1 MKEGPLSYRPEDP
14 GPCPYGHGPEYSEF
28 KADGRRV
35 CHPCRVCS
43 VPRCDREWYAREM
56 CVEHYWRFMY
66 GRGRQYRANRR
77 MSARTVLVGL
87 GTAEGNR

>member
-35 CHPCRVCS
+35 CHPCRDQYQRRNRVKGYGTGTVHS
-43 VPRCDREWYAREM
+43 GRKSGRDARKATNTHATE
-56 CVEHYWRFMY
+56 VR
-66 GRGRQYRANRR
+66 
-77 MSARTVLVGL
+77 
-87 GTAEGNR
+87 